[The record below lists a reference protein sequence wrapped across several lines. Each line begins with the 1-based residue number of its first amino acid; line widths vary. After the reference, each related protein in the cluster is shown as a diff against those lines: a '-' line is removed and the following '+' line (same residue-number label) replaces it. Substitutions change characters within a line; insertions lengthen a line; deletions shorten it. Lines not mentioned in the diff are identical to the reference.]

1 MVYELLWDCF
11 VLDDY
16 ASGFEFIF
24 KVCGHIVHGHVPP
37 SVSHLFATS
46 QLLALQKQ
54 MDNIRPIMIGKVTYW
69 LITLTLAIQFRDTFA
84 EHFNPH

>member
-1 MVYELLWDCF
+1 MRFYKIIL
-11 VLDDY
+11 
-16 ASGFEFIF
+16 SQMIF
-24 KVCGHIVHGHVPP
+24 GMNSNFFNVCGHIVHGHVPP